1 MPKKVDLFFL
11 AVLLLGLV
19 SSSVLGQSRSDL
31 EKRKREA
38 LSKIKEAEKIL
49 KETQSEKKA
58 SIGQL
63 TALIEEIKAQS
74 KLIKS
79 LKSEISYVSE
89 DITTL
94 NIVVNALEDDLIN
107 LKEEY
112 SELVYATHKAS
123 FGYNKLAFLFASE
136 SFNQLFRRLSY
147 LEQYGAARK
156 KQVFQITKVKEELQ
170 AQHEDLLVKKEE
182 KDKLLRTQLRQS
194 RKLATLKVKQ
204 KKLVAELNKKAKE
217 IKKQIAAKRKSIDKL
232 DRLIASLIK
241 NEIEKSRVAS
251 RPDPSKSVDN
261 LGQVALEFERSK
273 NKLTWPVDGGFISGK
288 FGEHPHPVFKNVKVV
303 NMGVDIQ
310 TSKEAVVKP
319 VFKGKVSRVGYIPG
333 VNSFVMVQHGKYFT
347 VYAKL
352 KSINVKQGQ
361 VISKDTP
368 IGYVFTDK
376 EGKSEVQ
383 FQVWKGSEKLNPEQ
397 WLAKR

>member
-217 IKKQIAAKRKSIDKL
+217 IKKQIAA
-232 DRLIASLIK
+232 
-241 NEIEKSRVAS
+241 
-251 RPDPSKSVDN
+251 
-261 LGQVALEFERSK
+261 
-273 NKLTWPVDGGFISGK
+273 
-288 FGEHPHPVFKNVKVV
+288 
-303 NMGVDIQ
+303 
-310 TSKEAVVKP
+310 
-319 VFKGKVSRVGYIPG
+319 
-333 VNSFVMVQHGKYFT
+333 
-347 VYAKL
+347 
-352 KSINVKQGQ
+352 
-361 VISKDTP
+361 
-368 IGYVFTDK
+368 
-376 EGKSEVQ
+376 
-383 FQVWKGSEKLNPEQ
+383 
-397 WLAKR
+397 